1 MPVNVN
7 PLQEGK
13 AESAQDTVHD
23 EHEGVPLPCQDA
35 NLGEREGERTIAG
48 DAVVCEHGEDE
59 QSGARGDDLGE
70 QEDD

>member
-7 PLQEGK
+7 LLQEGK

-23 EHEGVPLPCQDA
+23 EHEGVPLASPDA
-35 NLGEREGERTIAG
+35 SLGEREGERLIAG

-59 QSGARGDDLGE
+59 HLGARDDDLGE
-70 QEDD
+70 